1 MDILIMLFIIAVII
15 SYIGLLIMEPEKHIL
30 GLVIIAVIG
39 AVFGAFYE
47 TTGAK
52 SDYDRKKRG

>member
-1 MDILIMLFIIAVII
+1 MGILLSLLIIGGII
-15 SYIGLLIMEPEKHIL
+15 SYLGLLILEPEKHL
-30 GLVIIAVIG
+30 FGLVVLAILYGI
-39 AVFGAFYE
+39 FGSFFD

>member
-1 MDILIMLFIIAVII
+1 MNIFISIILIAGLI
-15 SYIGLLIMEPEKHIL
+15 SYIGLLILEPEKHIL
-30 GLVIIAVIG
+30 GLVVLAILYGI
-39 AVFGAFYE
+39 FGSFFD

>member
-1 MDILIMLFIIAVII
+1 MSAIITFFIIAGII
-15 SYIGLLIMEPEKHIL
+15 SYIGLLILEPEKHVF
-30 GLVIIAVIG
+30 GLVVLAIIYAI
-39 AVFGAFYE
+39 FGSFFE

>member
-1 MDILIMLFIIAVII
+1 MDILIILFIIASII
-15 SYIGLLIMEPEKHIL
+15 SYIGLIIMEPEKHVI
-30 GLVIIAVIG
+30 GLIIIAIF
-39 AVFGAFYE
+39 AAIFGAFYE

>member
-1 MDILIMLFIIAVII
+1 MNGICAFFIIAGII
-15 SYIGLLIMEPEKHIL
+15 SYIGLLILEPEKHIF
-30 GLVIIAVIG
+30 GLVVLAIIA
-39 AVFGAFYE
+39 ALFGSFYE

>member
-1 MDILIMLFIIAVII
+1 MSVLITLCIIGGII
-15 SYIGLLIMEPEKHIL
+15 GYIGLLVLEPEKHIV
-30 GLVIIAVIG
+30 GLVILAIFYAI
-39 AVFGAFYE
+39 FGSFFE

>member
-1 MDILIMLFIIAVII
+1 MTTLIVIFITLSII

-39 AVFGAFYE
+39 AMFGAFYE

>member
-1 MDILIMLFIIAVII
+1 MSDFVVIGITLGIIGYVIDLIMK
-15 SYIGLLIMEPEKHIL
+15 PEKHII
-30 GLVIIAVIG
+30 GLVILAVFFSI
-39 AVFGAFYE
+39 FGAFYE